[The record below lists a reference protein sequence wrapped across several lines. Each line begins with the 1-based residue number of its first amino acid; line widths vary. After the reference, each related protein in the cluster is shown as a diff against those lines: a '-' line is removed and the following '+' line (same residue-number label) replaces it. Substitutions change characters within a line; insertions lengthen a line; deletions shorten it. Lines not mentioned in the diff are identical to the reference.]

1 MLIGDV
7 NTSFSFS
14 SEMTYLKRSVM
25 RDLLKLAVNPDIISL
40 AGGLP
45 ASEHLPVA
53 ELEDCLQTVLRRD
66 GARALQYSPQ
76 YMPLREWIAEYM
88 RGRGV
93 DCTAENI
100 FITNGN
106 QQGLALM
113 SRLFLDSGQAVVT
126 EELVFT
132 GIQQITAGRGAEV
145 RTIPTDY
152 DTGAEMDAFEAA
164 LRQYP
169 KPRFA
174 VFVPDFHNPLGVSL
188 SEEKRAQAAALAAE
202 YHVPLIEDDP
212 YSPLRFVG
220 CPVPPIKAFDEAGM
234 VFYLGSFSKMLAP
247 SMRLGWIVAP
257 TALIPKITVLRE
269 SLDLESSTLI
279 QRTVHEFLSRGLLA
293 GHLENLNRVNQERCA
308 ALMEALDAH
317 FADIAAWTV
326 PTGGLFSWLTLHD
339 DDLNT
344 WTLFEEAVQRNV
356 AYIPGAAFAVHGGF
370 ENTIRLNF
378 SNVTPENIHE
388 GVRRLAEVVKN
399 SHG

>member
-1 MLIGDV
+1 MLIADV
-7 NTSFSFS
+7 NASFSFS
-14 SEMTYLKRSVM
+14 GEMTYLKRSVM

-76 YMPLREWIAEYM
+76 FMPLREWIAEYM

-93 DCTAENI
+93 DCTADNI

-152 DTGAEMDAFEAA
+152 DTGADMDAFEAA

-212 YSPLRFVG
+212 YAPLRFAG
-220 CPVPPIKAFDEAGM
+220 CPLPPIKAFDEAGM

-247 SMRLGWIVAP
+247 AMRLGWIVAP
-257 TALIPKITVLRE
+257 TTLIPKITVLRE

-279 QRTVHEFLSRGLLA
+279 QRTVHEFLSRGLLV

-339 DDLNT
+339 DGLNT
-344 WTLFEEAVQRNV
+344 WTLFEEAVQQKV

-399 SHG
+399 SER